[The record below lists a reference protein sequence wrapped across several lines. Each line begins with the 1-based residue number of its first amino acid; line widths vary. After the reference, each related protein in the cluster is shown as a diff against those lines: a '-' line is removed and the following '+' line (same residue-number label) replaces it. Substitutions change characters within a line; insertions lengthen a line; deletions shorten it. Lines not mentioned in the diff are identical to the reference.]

1 MNRVVAGCALCSAS
15 GLLWMG
21 LFRLSNH
28 LMTQL
33 FKAKKW
39 SVSAHHIRNMS
50 EAIVSSLQA
59 VASSV
64 CGVVVVVSCRHD
76 VMKAVHPLAS
86 WYAWVAGSYFIY
98 DAIAMYQVHLVSLAE
113 VPKRFTDRVCSY
125 LRRRTLL
132 VLHHVV
138 VAFVLVPVLVYR
150 SGLGDFFVG
159 CFYCVELSG
168 PFTNMRVVLS
178 RLGLKTSRWYSVN
191 GLLMITSFA
200 LCRVAVFPYMYFA
213 YGTQYDLSILQVVRK
228 IPVHCNLGSLMVLL
242 PQVHWL
248 RLMLLG
254 AFKVSRG
261 TPITEADEKID

>member
-39 SVSAHHIRNMS
+39 SVSAHHIMNMS

-59 VASSV
+59 VASSA

-98 DAIAMYQVHLVSLAE
+98 DAIAMYQVHLASLAE

-178 RLGLKTSRWYSVN
+178 RLASRLQETRLPFITGGFVVQCSINPQRTGDILKRHECDGLNDEVTFWN
-191 GLLMITSFA
+191 
-200 LCRVAVFPYMYFA
+200 
-213 YGTQYDLSILQVVRK
+213 ILR
-228 IPVHCNLGSLMVLL
+228 I
-242 PQVHWL
+242 
-248 RLMLLG
+248 
-254 AFKVSRG
+254 
-261 TPITEADEKID
+261 